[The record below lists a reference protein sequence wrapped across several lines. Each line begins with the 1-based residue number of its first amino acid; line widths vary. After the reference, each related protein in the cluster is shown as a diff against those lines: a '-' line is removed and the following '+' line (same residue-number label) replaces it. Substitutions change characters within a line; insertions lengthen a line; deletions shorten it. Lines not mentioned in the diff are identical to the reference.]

1 MSGHASPECKGSDSR
16 DVTMKTGVKDQK
28 PGKSSMDGNSVPG
41 HMQVQYRELFATFFK
56 IGLFTFGGGYAMIP
70 LIHREMVEKR
80 AWIEDREIVD
90 VLALA
95 QSVPGAIAI
104 NAATL
109 IGKRLAGNRGGLVAT
124 AGVILPS
131 FLVITIIAAFF
142 GHFQD
147 EPVVKA
153 AFLGIRPAVAALMV
167 MAVWKVGKSSIRDAL
182 GWIIAVMTFALVAFL
197 SVPAVYAIL
206 GAAVLGILLHL
217 IIPSASNK
225 MIEKSQ
231 KENELPDKEGWE

>member
-1 MSGHASPECKGSDSR
+1 
-16 DVTMKTGVKDQK
+16 MKIGENQRL
-28 PGKSSMDGNSVPG
+28 PIKSVLARNSVPG
-41 HMQVQYRELFATFFK
+41 HMTVRYRDLFATFFK

-124 AGVILPS
+124 VGVILPS
-131 FLVITIIAAFF
+131 FLVITLIAAFF

-167 MAVWKVGKSSIRDAL
+167 LAVWKVGKSSIKDAL
-182 GWIIAVMTFALVAFL
+182 GWIIAVTTFALVVFL

-206 GAAVLGILLHL
+206 GAAVFGILLHF
-217 IIPSASNK
+217 IVPGASDK
-225 MIEKSQ
+225 MIEKAD
-231 KENELPDKEGWE
+231 KPDVSAVKEGWE

>member
-1 MSGHASPECKGSDSR
+1 
-16 DVTMKTGVKDQK
+16 
-28 PGKSSMDGNSVPG
+28 
-41 HMQVQYRELFATFFK
+41 
-56 IGLFTFGGGYAMIP
+56 MIP

-95 QSVPGAIAI
+95 QSVPGAVAI

-124 AGVILPS
+124 VGVILPS

-147 EPVVKA
+147 ESVVKA

-167 MAVWKVGKSSIRDAL
+167 VAVWKVGKSSIRDAL
-182 GWIIAVMTFALVAFL
+182 GWIIAVTTFVLVVFL
-197 SVPAVYAIL
+197 SVHAVYAIL
-206 GAAVLGILLHL
+206 GAAVFGILLHF
-217 IIPSASNK
+217 IVPIASDK
-225 MIEKSQ
+225 MLAKAEK
-231 KENELPDKEGWE
+231 PGMPADKEGWE